1 MYIAAMFAL
10 HLVRCISYPS
20 QKSGLATANHKHKYI
35 LAKKYA
41 CVSESIKSCW
51 KKSCFMHK
59 LHILQKK
66 FQQFSA
72 RKVSCGKKSSSGK
85 KINISIQLHAI
96 ILSNYLMPCPK
107 MKGQGMP

>member
-66 FQQFSA
+66 VPAIFNTESVLWKKKFFG
-72 RKVSCGKKSSSGK
+72 RK
-85 KINISIQLHAI
+85 N
-96 ILSNYLMPCPK
+96 
-107 MKGQGMP
+107 